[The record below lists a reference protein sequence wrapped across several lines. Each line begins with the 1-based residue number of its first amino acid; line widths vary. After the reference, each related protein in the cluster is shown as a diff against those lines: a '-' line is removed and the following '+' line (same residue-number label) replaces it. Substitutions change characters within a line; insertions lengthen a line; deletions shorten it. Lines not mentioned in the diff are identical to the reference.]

1 MFWGT
6 RVLARSSN
14 IVFYYSN
21 GSKTFFTFADHPK
34 LTYQDD
40 KIILTTVSNSIE
52 FSVNDLLKITF
63 EETSTKVQ
71 NLLVTSIGEDRL
83 YIYNMLGDLIKV
95 CKADRQHQILFLT
108 QDLPNG
114 LYVIKGKNKTYKYYK
129 K

>member
-1 MFWGT
+1 M
-6 RVLARSSN
+6 
-14 IVFYYSN
+14 
-21 GSKTFFTFADHPK
+21 
-34 LTYQDD
+34 TYQDD

-52 FSVNDLLKITF
+52 FSVNDLHKIAF
-63 EETSTKVQ
+63 EETSTKVH

-95 CKADRQHQILFLT
+95 CKADTQHQILFFT